1 MFLDFKFYYKAIM
14 INRVW
19 YWRRS
24 GPREQWKKKK
34 KRVQKY
40 ANMYMVN

>member
-34 KRVQKY
+34 ESR
-40 ANMYMVN
+40 NTLTCIW